1 MPIEHLMLIVAA
13 LLGLSV
19 LASKTSGALGV
30 PALVLFLAIG
40 MLAGSDGLGGI
51 YFDNAA
57 LTQSVGV
64 VALAFILFS
73 GGLDTSWPR
82 TRPAVGKGLALA
94 TIGVFATAAL
104 VAAFAV
110 AVLGFTPLE
119 GLLLGAVISS
129 TDAAAVFSVLRTR
142 DVRLHGDLEPTIE
155 FESGSN
161 DPMAVFLTVGVI
173 SLLTEP
179 GASPLSLVPLF
190 AVQMAVGGVL
200 GYAIGRV
207 AVWIINRLRLN
218 ADGLYVVVTIAVVLI
233 AYGATT
239 VLRGNGFLAV
249 YLAGIVMGNS
259 EFIHRRSLMRFHDGL
274 AWIAQI
280 TMFLTLGLLVFP
292 SRLLPLAGV
301 ALLTSAFLIF
311 VARPAAVFISLFW
324 ARMSAR
330 ELLLISWVGL
340 RGAAPIIMATFPLV
354 AGLEKANTIFN
365 LVFFVVVTSVL
376 IQGTTVPFVARKL
389 RLNLDP
395 LKKEPSPLSLDE
407 RLKAEAVNV
416 RIAPTSPAVGKQIV
430 DLHLPERV
438 LVVLIERGG
447 EHFVPTG
454 GTVIESGD
462 ALTLVASR
470 GDLERTR
477 QAILMC

>member
-470 GDLERTR
+470 GDLEWTR